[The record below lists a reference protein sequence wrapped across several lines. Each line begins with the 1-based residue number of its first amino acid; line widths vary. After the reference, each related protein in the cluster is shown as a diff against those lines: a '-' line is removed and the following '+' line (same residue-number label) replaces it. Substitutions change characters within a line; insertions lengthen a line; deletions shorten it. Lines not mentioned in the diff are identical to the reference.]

1 MNRTLAT
8 PQRHERRNATAVWV
22 ALLLLTAV
30 AAVAD
35 QMGLDG
41 SAFVYLLLATVF
53 VKGQL
58 IADHFMG
65 LRRTRVLWRAVL
77 FGYLLV
83 LVLGIGVAYQ
93 LALT

>member
-8 PQRHERRNATAVWV
+8 VQRYERRNATAVWV
-22 ALLLLTAV
+22 ALLLFTAG

-41 SAFVYLLLATVF
+41 SAFVYLLLATVL